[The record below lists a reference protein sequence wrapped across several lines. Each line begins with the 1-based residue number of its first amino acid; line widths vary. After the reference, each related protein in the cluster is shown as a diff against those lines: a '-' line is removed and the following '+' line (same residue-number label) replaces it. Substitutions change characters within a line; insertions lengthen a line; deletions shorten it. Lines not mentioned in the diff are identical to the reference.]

1 MSKSYK
7 LKDGNYIDSTGIVHN
22 KQLLSNLLN
31 AKWKKATLNSDYFES
46 GNVRYVQIGN
56 IVIVNID
63 EVTIKETTQFDNAT
77 TVLASGLPTGVIS
90 GITLLNQGDG
100 TNSTNAIRVRLL
112 NGNIYLHWT
121 SVTKYSNG
129 GISGSIIACSE

>member
-31 AKWKKATLNSDYFES
+31 AKWKKAMLNSDYFES

-56 IVIVNID
+56 IVIVNIE
-63 EVTIKETTQFDNAT
+63 EVIIKETTQFNNST
-77 TVLASGLPTGVIS
+77 TVFASGLPTGVFS
-90 GITLLNQGDG
+90 GIILLNQGDG
-100 TNSTNAIRVRLL
+100 KNSTNAIRFRLL

-129 GISGSIIACSE
+129 GISGTIIACSE